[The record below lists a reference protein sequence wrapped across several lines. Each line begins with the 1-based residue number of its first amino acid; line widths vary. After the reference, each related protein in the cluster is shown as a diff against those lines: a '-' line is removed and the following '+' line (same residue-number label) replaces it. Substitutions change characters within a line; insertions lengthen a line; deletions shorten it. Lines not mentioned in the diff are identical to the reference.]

1 MATLAK
7 SNLSRLSISLSIP
20 AGLPDLGVAS
30 CTPREPVGNPTAKLP
45 EALQRAVAQ
54 AEKTA
59 IVVADIDGVIQ
70 WSNEAFTRQSGQ
82 AADEIRG
89 RQLEAFLT
97 GLDGKPGS
105 AANLVASLANGERFS
120 MAREFA
126 GNDGRTLWV
135 DTVVERI
142 CDASGAPAGYIL
154 VQDDASLRRIH
165 EQELAS
171 ASAAIQGLDSQ
182 FEQAIERAQQLAV
195 DAAVANQAKSAFL
208 AMMSH
213 EIRTPLNGVLGMA
226 SILEATEL
234 NDDQRDC
241 LRTIKMSGEALLAV
255 INDTLDFSKI
265 EAGRLELEDVEFDVR
280 ACAEE
285 AADLLA
291 ARAFAKNLELV
302 CDFAEN
308 MPRYVRGDP
317 VRLRQVFVNLLG
329 NAVKFTTTGEVVLE
343 GRLETCVGGVGT
355 LRFGVRDTGI
365 GIPKDKQH
373 RLFKSF
379 SQVDAST
386 TREYGGTGLGLVI
399 SKKIVELMGGTL
411 SVESA
416 EGRGSTFAFT
426 MVTNV
431 VKFGAADALLAGKSA
446 YSRVLVVD
454 DNETS
459 RTVLLRHLARLK
471 IEAVGEAHGAAASAR
486 LEAGEKFDLVL
497 IDYRM
502 PGDDGVV
509 WAQRIMAGG
518 RKTCPFLLMN
528 AVGETGADKAIDG
541 IVRKPIRREAL
552 ALRLAQSLPEEGTA
566 PLSEAQGADLLA
578 DTARR
583 RPLKILLAEDNA
595 VNQLVARHQ
604 LAKFGYTATM
614 VENGALAVVAMLTGD
629 FDLVLMDVQMP
640 ECDGYEATRRIRAK
654 PAFKTRPWIVAMTA
668 GAGSSD
674 REDAIASGMDDY
686 LSKPLRPELLEV
698 MLARAHAA
706 GQPAPPTGSP
716 DPGGALSA
724 LSQTTASVDGIR
736 VGKN

>member
-1 MATLAK
+1 M
-7 SNLSRLSISLSIP
+7 SIP
-20 AGLPDLGVAS
+20 SGPPDLGAAS
-30 CTPREPVGNPTAKLP
+30 CTPREPVDHPAAEFS
-45 EALQRAVAQ
+45 EALLRAVAQ

-59 IVVADIDGVIQ
+59 IVVADIQGIIQ
-70 WSNEAFTRQSGQ
+70 WCNDAFVRQSGE
-82 AADEIRG
+82 ALTEIRG
-89 RQLEAFLT
+89 RQLETFLT

-120 MAREFA
+120 LAREFA
-126 GNDGRTLWV
+126 SKGGQTLWV
-135 DTVVERI
+135 DIVVERI
-142 CDASGAPAGYIL
+142 CDGGGAPAGYIL
-154 VQDDASLRRIH
+154 VQEDASSRRMH

-285 AADLLA
+285 AVDLLA

-302 CDFAEN
+302 CDFAED
-308 MPRYVRGDP
+308 MPRCVRGDP

-329 NAVKFTTTGEVVLE
+329 NAVKFTAVGEVVLE
-343 GRLETCVGGVGT
+343 GRLEKCVGGVGT

-411 SVESA
+411 SVESV
-416 EGRGSTFAFT
+416 EGRGSNFAFT
-426 MVTNV
+426 MVTNM
-431 VKFGAADALLAGKSA
+431 VKFSAEAAPLAGKGL

-459 RTVLLRHLARLK
+459 RTVLLRHLAQLK
-471 IEAVGEAHGAAASAR
+471 IEAVGVGEGAAASAR
-486 LEAGEKFDLVL
+486 IEAGEKFDLVL

-509 WAQRIMAGG
+509 WAQRIMAAG
-518 RKTCPFLLMN
+518 RKTCPFILMN
-528 AVGETGADKAIDG
+528 AIGEIVADKAIDG
-541 IVRKPIRREAL
+541 VVRKPIRREAL
-552 ALRLAQSLPEEGTA
+552 ALRLAQSLPEEGA
-566 PLSEAQGADLLA
+566 VPSIEAQGSKLLV
-578 DTARR
+578 DTASR
-583 RPLKILLAEDNA
+583 RPLKILLAEDNL
-595 VNQLVARHQ
+595 VNQMVARHQ

-614 VENGALAVVAMLTGD
+614 VGNGALAVVAVFTGD

-654 PAFKTRPWIVAMTA
+654 SAFGTRPWIVAMTA
-668 GAGSSD
+668 GAGSGD
-674 REDAIASGMDDY
+674 RQDAIAAGMNDY
-686 LSKPLRPELLEV
+686 LGKPLRPELLGAMLTRAFAASQTEASMNSPN
-698 MLARAHAA
+698 MLA
-706 GQPAPPTGSP
+706 APSAP
-716 DPGGALSA
+716 DPVKVLAPDMVS
-724 LSQTTASVDGIR
+724 
-736 VGKN
+736 GKN